1 METQNQSDSNLRL
14 LRRIRIDFDLF
25 QVGRP
30 SRYVPADTICSGIP
44 WIVQNP
50 ICLGDIYLGV

>member
-44 WIVQNP
+44 WIVQNE
-50 ICLGDIYLGV
+50 C